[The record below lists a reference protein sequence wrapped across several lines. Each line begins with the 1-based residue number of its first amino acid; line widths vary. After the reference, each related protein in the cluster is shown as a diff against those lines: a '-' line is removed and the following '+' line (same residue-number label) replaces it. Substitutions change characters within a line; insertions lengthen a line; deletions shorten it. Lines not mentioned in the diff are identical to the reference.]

1 VAPCDVSGVPRA
13 PDPDPALSAVLKRLR
28 EERKVTQETLA
39 FHAGLS
45 VGTLGRIEVGRTA
58 PSWDSVCRIIDAL
71 GVSLSELAKAI
82 EAERK

>member
-1 VAPCDVSGVPRA
+1 VPRA
-13 PDPDPALSAVLKRLR
+13 PDPDPALAAVLKRLR
-28 EERKVTQETLA
+28 EGHGVTQETLA
-39 FHAGLS
+39 FHAGIS

-71 GVSLSELAKAI
+71 DVSLVKLAKAV